1 MKLTFNIFELL
12 QKITLS
18 IPSSFHLETVSPSLY
33 SELLDSDP
41 SSINST
47 APPNNSHLIKIR
59 DTSNDKNNSSAGG
72 YVYNNAKQIRLD
84 GNAGHNCS
92 HSSSNNNLGNKINP
106 VNSTNST
113 DNGTRT
119 DNREV
124 VEILPNHRDVEPIK
138 LVENGTFAKPIR
150 VSEQNGTKSDLAKL
164 ILNESTASDGGR
176 KENVTITAVPKVTNS
191 TSNAPLARQ
200 EATTESGG
208 ENGTKSAG
216 SDSIEII
223 KSISVEYPE
232 SIGTGRKFGP
242 YGEPSFGNFGAVSSS
257 SFSKN
262 THHRGSTVSKIID
275 LTNEGDVG
283 FGQQYD
289 SLYSFG
295 EGFGLKNAEVKTEK
309 RRKPSRKPPRSEKQ
323 SASVKV
329 ESSKKSRGRGRSKK
343 SQSEKLKVPS
353 VSASDINSMLFWN
366 DSPSGRRLTANDDA
380 IVESTDWD
388 GNRFSFDV
396 AVGDE

>member
-1 MKLTFNIFELL
+1 M
-12 QKITLS
+12 
-18 IPSSFHLETVSPSLY
+18 
-33 SELLDSDP
+33 
-41 SSINST
+41 
-47 APPNNSHLIKIR
+47 IKIR
-59 DTSNDKNNSSAGG
+59 DTSNDKNNASAG
-72 YVYNNAKQIRLD
+72 YVYNKARQTRLD
-84 GNAGHNCS
+84 GNTAHNCS
-92 HSSSNNNLGNKINP
+92 HSFSNSSLSNS
-106 VNSTNST
+106 VNSTNT
-113 DNGTRT
+113 ENGTRT
-119 DNREV
+119 DNREA

-138 LVENGTFAKPIR
+138 LVENGTLSKPIR
-150 VSEQNGTKSDLAKL
+150 VIEQNGTKSDLVKL

-176 KENVTITAVPKVTNS
+176 KENVTAIPTNS
-191 TSNAPLARQ
+191 TSNATLARQ
-200 EATTESGG
+200 EVTTESAS

-216 SDSIEII
+216 SDTIEII

-232 SIGTGRKFGP
+232 SISSGSKFGP
-242 YGEPSFGNFGAVSSS
+242 YGGSLGNFGAVSSS

-275 LTNEGDVG
+275 LSEGDGG

-289 SLYSFG
+289 NLYSFG

-323 SASVKV
+323 TVKV
-329 ESSKKSRGRGRSKK
+329 ESSSKKSRGRGRSKK
-343 SQSEKLKVPS
+343 SQEKVKVPS

-366 DSPSGRRLTANDDA
+366 DSPSGRRLTANDA
-380 IVESTDWD
+380 TVESTDWD

>member
-1 MKLTFNIFELL
+1 M
-12 QKITLS
+12 
-18 IPSSFHLETVSPSLY
+18 ETVSPSLY
-33 SELLDSDP
+33 SELLDKNA
-41 SSINST
+41 SSVNST
-47 APPNNSHLIKIR
+47 APPNHSHLIKIR
-59 DTSNDKNNSSAGG
+59 DTSNDKNNSSAAG
-72 YVYNNAKQIRLD
+72 YVYNNAKQLQ
-84 GNAGHNCS
+84 GNAAHNCS
-92 HSSSNNNLGNKINP
+92 HNFSNNGKINP

-119 DNREV
+119 DNREA

-138 LVENGTFAKPIR
+138 LVENGTFTKPIR
-150 VSEQNGTKSDLAKL
+150 VSEINGTKSDLARL

-176 KENVTITAVPKVTNS
+176 KENVTTTAVPITNS
-191 TSNAPLARQ
+191 TNNASLARQ
-200 EATTESGG
+200 EVTTESGS

-216 SDSIEII
+216 SDIEII

-232 SIGTGRKFGP
+232 SIGRKFGS
-242 YGEPSFGNFGAVSSS
+242 YGASSFNNFGSSSS

-275 LTNEGDVG
+275 LTNEDAG
-283 FGQQYD
+283 FGQQYEN
-289 SLYSFG
+289 LYSFG

-309 RRKPSRKPPRSEKQ
+309 RRKPSRKPPRNEKLQ
-323 SASVKV
+323 SASVKI

-343 SQSEKLKVPS
+343 SQSEKVKVPT
-353 VSASDINSMLFWN
+353 VSASDVNSMLFWN

-380 IVESTDWD
+380 IVEATDWD
-388 GNRFSFDV
+388 GNRFSIDV